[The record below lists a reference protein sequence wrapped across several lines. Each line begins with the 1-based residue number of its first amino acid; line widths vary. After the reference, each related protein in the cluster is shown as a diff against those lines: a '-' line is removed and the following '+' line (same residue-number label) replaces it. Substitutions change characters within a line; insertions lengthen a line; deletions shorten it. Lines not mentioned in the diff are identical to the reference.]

1 MTKRRSVDSGQH
13 EFSVPDAA
21 VVRERLARNRR
32 EATFLRRLLRLAL
45 DAERTEDK
53 KRSVSEANHA

>member
-1 MTKRRSVDSGQH
+1 MPQRRSSDSGQH
-13 EFSVPDAA
+13 EFTVPDAA
-21 VVRERLARNRR
+21 AVRERLARNRR

-45 DAERTEDK
+45 DAERTDAK